1 MMSIENKMSNG
12 WSLRPGIC
20 VPAYVS
26 TQTRPVREESNVPK
40 LRTYFPNI
48 YCVLILSCRY
58 MIYLGQLGLDS
69 AKTALIPLPAKLVFL
84 SCLPI
89 STDYQHQIRVFL
101 LYICIPNILA
111 DWADRPSQLWG
122 IFLVF
127 FGSTVKLGD
136 KKTIWQGT
144 NWC

>member
-1 MMSIENKMSNG
+1 MFYTYSEPKFPP
-12 WSLRPGIC
+12 RP
-20 VPAYVS
+20 AK
-26 TQTRPVREESNVPK
+26 EESNVPK
-40 LRTYFPNI
+40 LRTCCTNI

-101 LYICIPNILA
+101 LYVCIPNILA
-111 DWADRPSQLWG
+111 YWADRPKRFRGIWG
-122 IFLVF
+122 TCICSDFV
-127 FGSTVKLGD
+127 TVYSSVPNRRAGRNKRAGGKILEKL
-136 KKTIWQGT
+136 
-144 NWC
+144 